1 MKMRGIVVTDNG
13 VYYPKALVPRLVLY
27 AICLAAIA
35 AMALAG
41 RMPLQTAALYFA
53 LLALPAGWA
62 FYTYRKYGKL
72 GRPSI
77 FLSADALVMDRP
89 QSTEVRFALDQLQE
103 VHVHGMRGKRTYRF
117 TSGDGA
123 VEEVSPL
130 WARQVEAAVI
140 QFLQHRLPPKVKV
153 TVDDPPTL
161 FGALRGTKS

>member
-1 MKMRGIVVTDNG
+1 MKGIVVTETG

-35 AMALAG
+35 LMALSG
-41 RMPLQTAALYFA
+41 RLPLQSAGLYLA

-62 FYTYRKYGKL
+62 FYNWRKYGNL

-77 FLSADALVMDRP
+77 LLAKGELLMDRP
-89 QSTEVRFALDQLQE
+89 QGTEVRLPLDRLQE
-103 VHVHGMRGKRTYRF
+103 VHVHGMRGKRVYRF
-117 TSGDGA
+117 TSTGGA

-140 QFLQHRLPPKVKV
+140 QFLQHRLPPSVKV
-153 TVDDPPTL
+153 TVDEPTTL
-161 FGALRGTKS
+161 FAAFRSGKP

>member
-1 MKMRGIVVTDNG
+1 MRMRGIVVTDNG
-13 VYYPKALVPRLVLY
+13 VYHPKALTARLVLY
-27 AICLAAIA
+27 VICLAAIA

-62 FYTYRKYGKL
+62 LYTFRKYGKL
-72 GRPSI
+72 GKPSI
-77 FLSADALVMDRP
+77 ALANGELVMDRP
-89 QSTEVRFALDQLQE
+89 QGIEVRFALDSLQE

-117 TSGDGA
+117 TGSHGA

-140 QFLQHRLPPKVKV
+140 LFLQHRLPPSVEV
-153 TVDDPPTL
+153 TVDEPTSL
-161 FGALRGTKS
+161 FTAFRGGKP

>member
-35 AMALAG
+35 AMALVG
-41 RMPLQTAALYFA
+41 RMPLQTAGLYFA

-62 FYTYRKYGKL
+62 FYNWRKYGNL

-77 FLSADALVMDRP
+77 LLTNSELVVDRP
-89 QSTEVRFALDQLQE
+89 QGTEVRLALDRLQE

-117 TSGDGA
+117 TSSDGA
-123 VEEVSPL
+123 VDEFSPL

-140 QFLQHRLPPKVKV
+140 QFLQHRLPPSVKV
-153 TVDDPPTL
+153 TVDEPTTL
-161 FGALRGTKS
+161 FAAFRGGKP